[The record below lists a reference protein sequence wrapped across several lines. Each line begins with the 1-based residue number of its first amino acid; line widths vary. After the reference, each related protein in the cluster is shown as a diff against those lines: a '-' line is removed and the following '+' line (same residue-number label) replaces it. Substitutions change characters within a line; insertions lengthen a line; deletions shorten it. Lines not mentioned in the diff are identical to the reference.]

1 MLPAVFAPHVIF
13 IFYLT
18 NHHIIWKFSST
29 LLWSD
34 VFPMDS

>member
-1 MLPAVFAPHVIF
+1 MLPAVFAPHLIF

-29 LLWSD
+29 LLRSD
-34 VFPMDS
+34 VFTTDS